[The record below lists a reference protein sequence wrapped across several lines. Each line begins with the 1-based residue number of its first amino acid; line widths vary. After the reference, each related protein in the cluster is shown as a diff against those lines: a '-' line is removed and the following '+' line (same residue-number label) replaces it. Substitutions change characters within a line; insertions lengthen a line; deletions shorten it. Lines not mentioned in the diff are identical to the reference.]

1 MVFGILILLTTN
13 KKKKPEPAAASCVSI
28 KRTVVKWII
37 LQFNRN
43 ESRLNNKIVRVTKEN
58 ENKLIS
64 QKKKKVRVTKKNE
77 HKLISQRKWNVCHF
91 SKPWASDIS

>member
-1 MVFGILILLTTN
+1 MYRIGRKISTLINMVFGILILLTTN

-64 QKKKKVRVTKKNE
+64 QKKKKSEGDKEK
-77 HKLISQRKWNVCHF
+77 
-91 SKPWASDIS
+91 